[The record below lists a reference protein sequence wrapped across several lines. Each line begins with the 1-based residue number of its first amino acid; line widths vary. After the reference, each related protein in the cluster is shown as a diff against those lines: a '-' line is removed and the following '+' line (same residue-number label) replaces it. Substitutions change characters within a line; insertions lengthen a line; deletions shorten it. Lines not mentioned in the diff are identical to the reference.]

1 MHAFL
6 PLWEQTVK
14 LGSQAKEWKQ
24 ERKGGDREGR
34 EDRRRER
41 EMEGGK
47 EKRQEGEWEDEK
59 EIKGGT

>member
-6 PLWEQTVK
+6 PLWEQTAK
-14 LGSQAKEWKQ
+14 LGFQAKEWKQ
-24 ERKGGDREGR
+24 EGREGTGKGER
-34 EDRRRER
+34 QKERER

-59 EIKGGT
+59 EIKGGA